1 MSRHLTIPFL
11 RLQQIPPQTNV
22 DGLGRDRQPE
32 PPLQLGAGVLNGMGY
47 YLPAME
53 RFSTST
59 LGEPKVVIPMGM
71 GKVMLLPTAVIFWS
85 SS

>member
-1 MSRHLTIPFL
+1 MGRIRPF
-11 RLQQIPPQTNV
+11 RFY
-22 DGLGRDRQPE
+22 GRNSSPKKRIWAVWGYGQPE
-32 PPLQLGAGVLNGMGY
+32 PPLLTGAGVLNGMG